1 MADEKSAEVHK
12 LEEVLDTSLDSVDRA
27 EEMVLRE
34 AQALGFDDDDQHRI
48 GIAVRECV
56 VNAVVHGNCYN
67 TRKKIHL
74 KVERSTDRLT
84 ILIADEGEHF
94 DMTKVPDPLSNENLM
109 RDSGRGLLL
118 MQAFMDEFQVRPCQ
132 PRGTEVKLVKYL
144 AKAA

>member
-1 MADEKSAEVHK
+1 MAEDKSAAVHR

-34 AQALGFDDDDQHRI
+34 AQASGFDEDEQHRI
-48 GIAVRECV
+48 GIAVRECM

-74 KVERSTDRLT
+74 NLERSADRLQ
-84 ILIADEGEHF
+84 IVISDEGDHF
-94 DMTKVPDPLSNENLM
+94 DMSKVPDPLSNENLM

-118 MQAFMDEFQVRPCQ
+118 MQAFMDEFQVRPIQ

-144 AKAA
+144 AKAI